1 MYNLYIYEKQL
12 SERQKQ
18 KSEELKN
25 KKIKEKRKHQ
35 IKKLFSNYC
44 KRMDKFILSL
54 CHKPIIIKDPTLPED
69 NIEKND
75 VIDNML
81 SKNFNQNFIFGDFM
95 TDKKRAELLDE
106 QKKIIQNYE
115 DKIIQSK
122 NMQES
127 KMIKNKLKEKYILQ
141 PRMIFKPRTEF
152 ERAIEMINILGN
164 KNKKSTKKIFEK
176 IKKLDIYSVKHIT
189 GIEQLKKKYK
199 NKNIKFKDIEQFSE
213 NNDEELNFSLA
224 TNSRRTLGNIEL
236 LNNPNKNIKL
246 INNYSNN
253 NINKIKKNSE
263 KLLKLKNNILK
274 ELFKNNQKIYF
285 KGASQYAQKS
295 KIKKNIKKERSLNL
309 IEYKINK
316 TNNNKF
322 KKINYRSNSALK
334 IKDYKEKY
342 EQNNL
347 NNKKLRP
354 MSFVQKD
361 LKKYNSSFVDMLD
374 ISMKELLSKTKDI
387 KRNMNNMIKEQMN
400 NSLLDECIN
409 KYNYKTNDD
418 ILNKD
423 LNNSIIFDKNI
434 DFKIPLKNNQYSNL
448 QDKLNYLKLISQ
460 SKGFETKKEFR
471 KGFENSKRYL
481 LQYDSYLKSK
491 ENNDNEYIYI
501 DGTRYNK
508 KKDIKQISD
517 IIFTKCNY
525 YHPKSSHNKRTLVE
539 RDGKLSFTSG
549 MSLSD
554 FSIKYNL

>member
-44 KRMDKFILSL
+44 KRMDKFIISL
-54 CHKPIIIKDPTLPED
+54 CHKPIIIKDPTSPED
-69 NIEKND
+69 SIEKNN
-75 VIDNML
+75 VIDN
-81 SKNFNQNFIFGDFM
+81 NQNFIFGDYM
-95 TDKKRAELLDE
+95 TDKKRVELLDE

-122 NMQES
+122 SMQES

-141 PRMIFKPRTEF
+141 PRMVFKPRTEF
-152 ERAIEMINILGN
+152 ERAVEMINNLGN
-164 KNKKSTKKIFEK
+164 KDKKSTKKIFEK
-176 IKKLDIYSVKHIT
+176 LKKLDIYSVKHIT
-189 GIEQLKKKYK
+189 GIEQLKKNYK
-199 NKNIKFKDIEQFSE
+199 NKNKFKDIEQFSE
-213 NNDEELNFSLA
+213 YNDDELDFSLE
-224 TNSRRTLGNIEL
+224 TNSRRTLRNKEL
-236 LNNPNKNIKL
+236 LNNPNKYIKL
-246 INNYSNN
+246 INNYSND
-253 NINKIKKNSE
+253 NIDKIKKNSE

-274 ELFKNNQKIYF
+274 ELFKHNQKIYF

-295 KIKKNIKKERSLNL
+295 KIKKNLKKERSLNL
-309 IEYKINK
+309 IEYKNDN

-322 KKINYRSNSALK
+322 KKINYRSNSALE
-334 IKDYKEKY
+334 IRDYKEKG
-342 EQNNL
+342 EQNNIK
-347 NNKKLRP
+347 NKKLRP

-361 LKKYNSSFVDMLD
+361 LKKYSSSFADMLD

-387 KRNMNNMIKEQMN
+387 KRNMNNMIKEEMN

-409 KYNYKTNDD
+409 KYNYKSNDD

-434 DFKIPLKNNQYSNL
+434 DFKISLKNNQYSNL

-460 SKGFETKKEFR
+460 SKGFEEKKEFR
-471 KGFENSKRYL
+471 KGFENSKKYI
-481 LQYDSYLKSK
+481 LQYNSYLKSK
-491 ENNDNEYIYI
+491 ENNDNEYVYI

-517 IIFTKCNY
+517 IIFRKCNY

-539 RDGKLSFTSG
+539 RNGKLSFTSG